1 MNSVKTNGNGI
12 EWTPELE
19 RELYSQDEILSN
31 RLQARVMCALIDAR
45 RERNISQRDLEEMSG
60 VKRSTIARFETGA
73 TSPTISTLIKM
84 LLPLGLTLDIVRIPK
99 QEKTLVPTPERE
111 R

>member
-1 MNSVKTNGNGI
+1 MSTAKAYSNGI

-19 RELYSQDEILSN
+19 KELYTPDEILN
-31 RLQARVMCALIDAR
+31 NKLQARVMCALIDAR
-45 RERNISQRDLEEMSG
+45 RECNISQRDLEALSG

-73 TSPTISTLIKM
+73 TSPTVSTLIKI
-84 LLPLGLTLDIVRIPK
+84 LRPLGLTLDVVRIP
-99 QEKTLVPTPERE
+99 QREPSAVQTVERE

>member
-1 MNSVKTNGNGI
+1 MNRTSTYRSGI

-19 RELYSQDEILSN
+19 RELYSPEEILN
-31 RLQARVMCALIDAR
+31 NKLQARVMCALIDAR
-45 RERNISQRDLEEMSG
+45 QKQHISQRELEAKSG

-73 TSPTISTLIKM
+73 TSPTVATLIKI
-84 LLPLGLTLDIVRIPK
+84 LRPLGLTLDVVRIPELEAR
-99 QEKTLVPTPERE
+99 QQPAPERE